1 MRTLK
6 RAFLILETLAGEA
19 KKLSLM
25 EISEKTRMDKAT
37 CLRFLSS
44 LKEIGV
50 ARKDERTRLYE
61 LGPKALFLGNGFLKT
76 LRVEEKVR
84 RYLERL
90 VSETEETAFYSIRRG
105 DSRITLYLQE
115 SPHETRTL
123 VDLGIPIPLTSGC
136 ASRAI
141 LAFLREEEI
150 HLILHKEAIASFT
163 PWSITEPGQ
172 VIKKIIEIRARGYA
186 VGIRERASSTN
197 AVATPVFN
205 SDGGIASL
213 AIVGPAERLTKKACE
228 RFGPVV
234 RDLAQRLS
242 EEMGFQAFA
251 RPLRGSL
258 KKVAAG

>member
-25 EISEKTRMDKAT
+25 KISEKTRMDKAT

-44 LKEIGV
+44 LEEIGV

-90 VSETEETAFYSIRRG
+90 VSETEETAFYSIRTG
-105 DSRITLYLQE
+105 DSRVTLYLQE
-115 SPHETRTL
+115 SSHETRTL

-141 LAFLREEEI
+141 LAFLPEDEI
-150 HLILHKEAIASFT
+150 HSILRREAIAPST
-163 PWSITEPGQ
+163 AWSITDSSQ
-172 VIKKIIEIRARGYA
+172 ILKKITEIRARGYA
-186 VGIRERASSTN
+186 VGIRERAPSTN
-197 AVATPVFN
+197 AVAAPVFN
-205 SDGGIASL
+205 SEGVVASL
-213 AIVGPAERLTKKACE
+213 VIVGPAERLTKKVCE
-228 RFGPVV
+228 KFGPGV
-234 RDLAQRLS
+234 RDLAQKLS
-242 EEMGFQAFA
+242 EEMGSQAFA
-251 RPLRGSL
+251 RPLPGQL
-258 KKVAAG
+258 EKVATS